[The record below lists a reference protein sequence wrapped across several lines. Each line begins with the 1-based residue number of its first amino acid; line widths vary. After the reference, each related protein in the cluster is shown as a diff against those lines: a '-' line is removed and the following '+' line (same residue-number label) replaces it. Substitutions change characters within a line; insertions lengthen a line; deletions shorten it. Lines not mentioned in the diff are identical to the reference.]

1 MTTTALPR
9 PVPPALKVRRTLDAP
24 PPDTRRLTRVV
35 RSTVVR
41 QSFGFGG
48 LLLVLCLGLVWVQH
62 RVDEVGKQLWE
73 AHKLL
78 ERLEQER
85 SELTLERETFKDH
98 SRLADYARD
107 KLGLVPPRK
116 GQMIEVR

>member
-9 PVPPALKVRRTLDAP
+9 PAALALTVRKALDTPPTDS
-24 PPDTRRLTRVV
+24 RRLVRAV
-35 RSTVVR
+35 RSALVR
-41 QSFGFGG
+41 QSFAFGG
-48 LLLVLCLGLVWVQH
+48 TVLLLCMAHVWVQH

-73 AHKLL
+73 AHKLV
-78 ERLEQER
+78 ERLQQQR
-85 SELTLERETFKDH
+85 NELTLERETFRDH
-98 SRLADYARD
+98 SRLSDYARD